1 MMNRN
6 LMNRQMFRD
15 GGAAFPD
22 LSGDGKVTRKDILIG
37 RGVVPM
43 QEGGAAPMPSLS
55 TEDLQLFLQNYP
67 DYLENN
73 SLYDE
78 RGVVKPEVMQE
89 VQRLKEANV
98 RYSDPLRPV
107 PSDPA
112 FVPTPSRQPQLS
124 PEQLQ
129 IFLENNPGYL
139 EEKGSVYGEDG
150 AVNPE
155 VDRQLQLLRR
165 QAPVGMQEG
174 GMAMPPQGMMPAA
187 PPAAM
192 PEMAQAQQAGMDPA
206 VLEQLLSQ
214 ASQGIMALDEAED
227 YEQVMNSMR
236 ETDATVEERRMELA
250 DIVGEQDAQ
259 QTPESVLTLVQPVM
273 MMAKTDQGIGGLAQ
287 GEMTEPVTGDM
298 AAGIMSTVNMG
309 AEEGPAPVNF
319 NQGGVVGME
328 KGGDPLLASYKARLP
343 LYEQIAG
350 IDPAV
355 TKQQQD
361 LDKAQMLFALAQGGL
376 QIASPTD
383 RRMSIAEKLALSGQG
398 VLQNISGIAAGS
410 AQRKAQ
416 EDAAMRQAKFGAL
429 QAAETDLAA
438 QAKAKQDLAIQ
449 TLKGAQ
455 DIAKMDRQSVL
466 DTTMGAT
473 LEGLKQAGRLELK
486 GIEGEQQMSL
496 EELKQSGAI
505 TLEDYR
511 QVNRTALEEQK
522 NKNDQTI
529 ETLRQSGRQADL
541 VLANE
546 LEKENINLRA
556 DIKLNEMGVANEYE
570 LSKMDKAHEQ
580 ATELNN
586 TNNALKEKLSD
597 LDREIQDRR
606 LALDTKKAAVA
617 ATQGQ
622 RKIDLQRELQDMQ
635 AEMNEFEKTYKTDKL
650 DIERAAA
657 RLDRLGGSTDARI
670 TTLISDPE
678 SLAKYAAG
686 TMTPEETLEFNQAI
700 AYYNAP
706 KSVWSEEQKQFI
718 IAPGNPLSNELMSS
732 IQIRQESGLTI
743 PNIKLKD
750 TKEGPPSE
758 KQEVTSRIMEGVD
771 DPTSA
776 FGTKAAAKNL
786 FNTLAEIALFGAPYK
801 PEKESIAAVQAL
813 NTKFVQ
819 VFQRSAEL
827 RDSVMQLKLLDDLTA
842 KPANLLMGPEAAG
855 AKVTKILALI
865 EEADEALNIKL
876 NDRGSPLS
884 AKEVTEAKGYITDLK
899 QLRAGYKVIDNAY
912 QLSSNR
918 ASKVNML
925 REDLGLPLQ

>member
-6 LMNRQMFRD
+6 LMNRQMFKD

-22 LSGDGKVTRKDILIG
+22 LSGDGKVTQKDILIG

-43 QEGGAAPMPSLS
+43 EEGGMPFPPGDPTPDIPMTLTP
-55 TEDLQLFLQNYP
+55 EEQEYNRR
-67 DYLENN
+67 
-73 SLYDE
+73 LYE
-78 RGVVKPEVMQE
+78 MQKNE
-89 VQRLKEANV
+89 AIIRQRVKEAEEE
-98 RYSDPLRPV
+98 RSFIERMKDYYFGPEKEQDIRDESDAV
-107 PSDPA
+107 P
-112 FVPTPSRQPQLS
+112 
-124 PEQLQ
+124 
-129 IFLENNPGYL
+129 
-139 EEKGSVYGEDG
+139 
-150 AVNPE
+150 
-155 VDRQLQLLRR
+155 
-165 QAPVGMQEG
+165 MQEG

-206 VLEQLLSQ
+206 ILEQMLSQ

-236 ETDATVEERRMELA
+236 ETDATIEERRMELA

-273 MMAKTDQGIGGLAQ
+273 MMAKVDEGIGGLAQ
-287 GEMTEPVTGDM
+287 GAMTEPVTGDM
-298 AAGIMSTVNMG
+298 AGGIMSTVNMG

-328 KGGDPLLASYKARLP
+328 KGGDPLLASYEARLP

-376 QIASPTD
+376 QIASPAD
-383 RRMSIAEKLALSGQG
+383 RRMSIAEKLALAGQG

-438 QAKAKQDLAIQ
+438 QAKAKQDLALQ
-449 TLKGAQ
+449 KLKGAQ

-473 LEGLKQAGRLELK
+473 LEGLKQAGRVELK
-486 GIEGEQQMSL
+486 GIEGAQNMSL

-511 QVNRTALEEQK
+511 QVNRAALEEQK

-529 ETLRQSGRQADL
+529 ETLRQSGRQADI
-541 VLANE
+541 VLADK

-570 LSKMDKAHEQ
+570 LSRMDKAHEQ
-580 ATELNN
+580 ATELNS
-586 TNNALKEKLSD
+586 TNNALKEKLSN
-597 LDREIQDRR
+597 LDRELQDRR

-635 AEMNEFEKTYKTDKL
+635 AEMNEFEKTYKTEKL

-657 RLDRLGGSTDARI
+657 RLNRLGGSTEAKI

-686 TMTPEETLEFNQAI
+686 TMSPAETLEFNQAI

-750 TKEGPPSE
+750 TKEGSLSG
-758 KQEVTSRIMEGVD
+758 KQEVEEVSSRIMEGVD
-771 DPTSA
+771 DPASA
-776 FGTKAAAKNL
+776 FGTEAAAKSL
-786 FNTLAEIALFGAPYK
+786 ANTVAEIFLFGAPYK

-842 KPANLLMGPEAAG
+842 KPSNLLMGPEAAG

-865 EEADEALNIKL
+865 DEAEEALNTKL
-876 NDRGSPLS
+876 EDPGSPLS
-884 AKEVTEAKGYITDLK
+884 SKEVSEAKGYLTDLK

-912 QLSSNR
+912 KQSSNR

>member
-89 VQRLKEANV
+89 VQRLKESNV
-98 RYSDPLRPV
+98 MYSDPLRPV
-107 PSDPA
+107 PSDPL
-112 FVPTPSRQPQLS
+112 FVPTPSRQPQIS

-150 AVNPE
+150 NLNPG
-155 VDRQLQLLRR
+155 VLPP
-165 QAPVGMQEG
+165 PVGMEEG
-174 GMAMPPQGMMPAA
+174 GMAMAPQGMMPAA
-187 PPAAM
+187 PPAEM
-192 PEMAQAQQAGMDPA
+192 PEIAQAQQAGMDPA
-206 VLEQLLSQ
+206 ILEQMLSQ

-236 ETDATVEERRMELA
+236 ETDATLEERRMELA